1 LIPWLTIMYGTALQ
15 SKIILTVPHEFR
27 TRTRRKKR

>member
-1 LIPWLTIMYGTALQ
+1 LIPKLPIMYGTALQ

-27 TRTRRKKR
+27 TLTRRKRR